1 MEKLQKNSKESLA
14 EDDKEQLLNP
24 WMHWWWNS
32 WWLRQGKTS
41 LHRGSLCQWLFW
53 VEKFQ
58 KPQAWC
64 YSSST
69 QTLLTDWGRT
79 APQVLGQSGC
89 YTEGMM
95 IFIPPD
101 QSIAFFIFI
110 FPFSFKETQCFWA
123 VLMWHSYQCNCYFQR
138 GCQPNYWER
147 SIRKGNVIYS
157 WVIFYNLLLRRWD
170 FGMDR
175 LGMYF

>member
-1 MEKLQKNSKESLA
+1 
-14 EDDKEQLLNP
+14 
-24 WMHWWWNS
+24 MHWWWS
-32 WWLRQGKTS
+32 LWWLRQGRNS

-64 YSSST
+64 CTSST
-69 QTLLTDWGRT
+69 QTLLTDWGRR
-79 APQVLGQSGC
+79 APQVLGHSGS
-89 YTEGMM
+89 YIEGIM
-95 IFIPPD
+95 IFRPPD
-101 QSIAFFIFI
+101 GTIVFLFFF
-110 FPFSFKETQCFWA
+110 FSFSFKETEWA
-123 VLMWHSYQCNCYFQR
+123 VFVWHNYQCNCSFQR

-147 SIRKGNVIYS
+147 YIRKGNLICS
-157 WVIFYNLLLRRWD
+157 WVIFYNLLLRRCA